1 MAYTPAK
8 CRAISDRH
16 DQYPWHDPDPPRQ
29 TTRTSKRLRRNRASM
44 ESTSS
49 SSSLPF
55 IGRRMVVPLLTGPQ
69 KAFNMPYSLCGCCL
83 AAPSPRSP
91 SRSPEGLRSMMG
103 RFLRS
108 PKQSPSPPAAPA
120 METILA
126 ALRPLAARDVD
137 ATHRSGHHL
146 EDAGPTG

>member
-16 DQYPWHDPDPPRQ
+16 DQYPWHDPDPPYQ
-29 TTRTSKRLRRNRASM
+29 TTRTNKRLRRNRASM
-44 ESTSS
+44 EGT

-55 IGRRMVVPLLTGPQ
+55 IDWRMVVPLLTGPQ

-108 PKQSPSPPAAPA
+108 PKESPSPPPAPA

-126 ALRPLAARDVD
+126 ALRPLAAGDVD
-137 ATHRSGHHL
+137 VTHRSGHHL